1 MPKHLR
7 FAGLQRRTL
16 RAYRQGLDRFMLF
29 AKVEKLPLRTQKQ
42 LNVAVGEYLNA
53 LFQEGDSLAQGG
65 HLLSGLKRFCPGM
78 RFKLPTTTQFYK
90 NWQRIHHPERA
101 VPISWEL
108 LLAMAGVCLTQGFPG
123 VSLMLL
129 VGFMCFLRTSE
140 MLSLQAL
147 HLMPHRDGQR
157 ITVIIPFAKTSNGNP
172 QVITYSD
179 PRVWSLAV
187 SVKQASS
194 PTRPLWAATPGAFR
208 RFWQNL
214 LEVFD
219 FNGADYA
226 PYGIRRGGATWSFLE
241 TSSMDATLQRGR
253 WSCGRT
259 AKQYIDQGT
268 LAMARFLWTGTQ
280 RGRVKQWALK
290 GAKHLRRLRQE
301 KALGLWEVGSLYRS
315 NFFEFLKCN

>member
-1 MPKHLR
+1 M
-7 FAGLQRRTL
+7 
-16 RAYRQGLDRFMLF
+16 
-29 AKVEKLPLRTQKQ
+29 
-42 LNVAVGEYLNA
+42 
-53 LFQEGDSLAQGG
+53 AQGG

-123 VSLMLL
+123 ISLMLL
-129 VGFMCFLRTSE
+129 VGFMCFLRSSE

-208 RFWQNL
+208 ASGKISWRSLTSMVPTMPPTAFGEEVPLGISSKRPLWTPPCSVTDGAVAAQLNNTLIRGPWQWPDFYGPAHNVAVSSSGPSR
-214 LEVFD
+214 EPNISGVFD
-219 FNGADYA
+219 
-226 PYGIRRGGATWSFLE
+226 R
-241 TSSMDATLQRGR
+241 
-253 WSCGRT
+253 
-259 AKQYIDQGT
+259 
-268 LAMARFLWTGTQ
+268 
-280 RGRVKQWALK
+280 
-290 GAKHLRRLRQE
+290 E

-315 NFFEFLKCN
+315 NFSNF